1 MPIEARDAE
10 EVLSVTG
17 HDARGEVVAVQLA
30 PPGTRA
36 VNYAFDV
43 TPARLVAGLVTERG
57 LVPATRAGIEAMFPE
72 RAQ

>member
-1 MPIEARDAE
+1 MPIEARDVE
-10 EVLSVTG
+10 EVLGVTG
-17 HDARGEVVAVQLA
+17 RDARGEAVTVHLA

-57 LVPATRAGIEAMFPE
+57 IAPATQTGIAAMFPE

>member
-1 MPIEARDAE
+1 MPIESRAAE

-17 HDARGEVVAVQLA
+17 RDARGDVVAVRLA
-30 PPGTRA
+30 PPGTRV

-57 LVPATRAGIEAMFPE
+57 VADATPAAIEALFPE
-72 RAQ
+72 RAV